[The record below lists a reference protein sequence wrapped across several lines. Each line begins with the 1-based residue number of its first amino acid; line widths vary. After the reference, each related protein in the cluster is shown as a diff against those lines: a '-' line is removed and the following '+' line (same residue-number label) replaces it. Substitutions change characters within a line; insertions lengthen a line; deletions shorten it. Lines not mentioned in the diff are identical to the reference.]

1 MTSPFIILFLT
12 VVGAYLF
19 FRSSVSLIFKTLKK
33 SVTVTAE
40 IIAMIVKDMAFF
52 FIRYIID
59 DVNTTS
65 VIDTRPFLDFFK
77 VFYSSEVPC
86 H

>member
-1 MTSPFIILFLT
+1 MNSF
-12 VVGAYLF
+12 GAIDI
-19 FRSSVSLIFKTLKK
+19 RVWSVFDLDNAAKHNT
-33 SVTVTAE
+33 VTVTAE

-77 VFYSSEVPC
+77 VLKISDTELLKNK
-86 H
+86 